1 MLSKLSYVRPT
12 GENPSR
18 RVPATFGW
26 CGKSDPFRD
35 SAVERQ
41 FRRHA
46 LHYYIRDNFGE
57 S

>member
-18 RVPATFGW
+18 RVPATFRW